1 METSSLRYASYI
13 RTRTNPVLMNLQG
26 SVFVEFEDM
35 KTVETFLNADPKP
48 TWNGT
53 ELLTMSKCE
62 ISPLMASLL

>member
-1 METSSLRYASYI
+1 
-13 RTRTNPVLMNLQG
+13 MNLQG

-35 KTVETFLNADPKP
+35 KTVEAFLNADPKP
-48 TWNGT
+48 SWDGT